1 MIVFLFLERVFVDK
15 GDRILIVGHC
25 GLIGSSLW
33 NRLREYYRLY
43 GFDLVALNDDG
54 FSENVDMIIH
64 CSSYCVIREVIK
76 NPQLMVENIK
86 MTYKVME
93 KAKEDN
99 AKVVLMSS
107 SRLNS
112 LGNSPYT
119 VGKQFME
126 NISDAYKDCYGI
138 DRVIIRPETIWGYKK
153 EDDRVIPNWIK
164 LSKNNEDIVVYG
176 DQTKELSPLFVE
188 DFTNEIIKI
197 ISNFDNFKNK
207 CPITIT
213 GKPMKVIDIISIIKD
228 FYRSRSKVVFL
239 DPEMSQ
245 PQTCS
250 DREEEDIILDNK
262 LKERLGFNK

>member
-126 NISDAYKDCYGI
+126 NIPSA
-138 DRVIIRPETIWGYKK
+138 
-153 EDDRVIPNWIK
+153 
-164 LSKNNEDIVVYG
+164 
-176 DQTKELSPLFVE
+176 
-188 DFTNEIIKI
+188 
-197 ISNFDNFKNK
+197 
-207 CPITIT
+207 
-213 GKPMKVIDIISIIKD
+213 
-228 FYRSRSKVVFL
+228 
-239 DPEMSQ
+239 
-245 PQTCS
+245 
-250 DREEEDIILDNK
+250 
-262 LKERLGFNK
+262 